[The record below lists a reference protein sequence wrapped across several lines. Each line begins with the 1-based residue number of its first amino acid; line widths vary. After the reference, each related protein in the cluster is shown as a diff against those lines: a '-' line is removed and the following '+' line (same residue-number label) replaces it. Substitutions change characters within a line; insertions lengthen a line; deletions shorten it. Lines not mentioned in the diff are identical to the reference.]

1 MLNQKFM
8 PLRYLHDCSDCF
20 RLERLPGGI
29 FTHWKA
35 PPLHG
40 AHPERTSDLSSAT
53 DRAGDALGQCEIPLG
68 PKNWLVRLN
77 HQRGV
82 QLGHSSYKFTAVAPS
97 DHPKSKNKTW
107 ESPDFRPPIFFKFF
121 SLL

>member
-1 MLNQKFM
+1 MSAFGHIQTFLEEHANRRLQ

-40 AHPERTSDLSSAT
+40 AHPQWTLS
-53 DRAGDALGQCEIPLG
+53 
-68 PKNWLVRLN
+68 RLCA
-77 HQRGV
+77 HELLSR
-82 QLGHSSYKFTAVAPS
+82 APS
-97 DHPKSKNKTW
+97 NGYAPTKPRFTKARATQSISRAPVRAAACWARSEDH
-107 ESPDFRPPIFFKFF
+107 
-121 SLL
+121 

>member
-1 MLNQKFM
+1 MEPTRKNFTFHIFKFRCNQFRLQEVQ

-40 AHPERTSDLSSAT
+40 ARHKRSFAEVGKVHPKAMRMILTTAEEHDVWM
-53 DRAGDALGQCEIPLG
+53 RAPLG
-68 PKNWLVRLN
+68 
-77 HQRGV
+77 
-82 QLGHSSYKFTAVAPS
+82 
-97 DHPKSKNKTW
+97 
-107 ESPDFRPPIFFKFF
+107 
-121 SLL
+121 